1 LHVVNDTKL
10 KAVQKEVEDLE
21 RKAKLSDKM
30 LQAVINQKTAP
41 STNLD

>member
-1 LHVVNDTKL
+1 MR
-10 KAVQKEVEDLE
+10 AQVEDLE